1 MFCVFELEESVC
13 LCVRH
18 YEKLRQSNKTS
29 CRFPQISVR
38 HPEKEWSGLLPEIQ
52 KLQEEKERL
61 KDACSKGQR
70 TAEKLAKENYSSHNH
85 NETQGW

>member
-1 MFCVFELEESVC
+1 MQRASVNPHNTC
-13 LCVRH
+13 D
-18 YEKLRQSNKTS
+18 K
-29 CRFPQISVR
+29 R

-70 TAEKLAKENYSSHNH
+70 TAEKLAKENYSLH
-85 NETQGW
+85 NESQGW